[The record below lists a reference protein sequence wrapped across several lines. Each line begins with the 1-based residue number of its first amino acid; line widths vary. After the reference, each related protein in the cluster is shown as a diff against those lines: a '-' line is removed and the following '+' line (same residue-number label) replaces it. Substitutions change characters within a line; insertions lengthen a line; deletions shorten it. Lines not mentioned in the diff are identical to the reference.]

1 MSERQW
7 TDVADGP
14 VPEPRV
20 ERDDS
25 TVTRQQLS
33 NVTSHRRTLQL
44 AVALT
49 VLHVYSN
56 NTRTTVNTSK
66 IFSTSWEIGPQTY
79 FVV

>member
-1 MSERQW
+1 M
-7 TDVADGP
+7 ADGP
-14 VPEPRV
+14 VPEPRMK
-20 ERDDS
+20 RDDS

-56 NTRTTVNTSK
+56 NIRTTLNTSQDLLNK
-66 IFSTSWEIGPQTY
+66 FGNRAPDLLCG
-79 FVV
+79 VDR